1 MTLRQ
6 KEALDFIR
14 GFWGQNGYAPS
25 YDQIAEAMGIRSKSG
40 VHRVVTCLVD
50 RGWLVREP
58 HKARSVRVVHNSVD
72 SVAVA

>member
-50 RGWLVREP
+50 RGWLVR
-58 HKARSVRVVHNSVD
+58 V
-72 SVAVA
+72 